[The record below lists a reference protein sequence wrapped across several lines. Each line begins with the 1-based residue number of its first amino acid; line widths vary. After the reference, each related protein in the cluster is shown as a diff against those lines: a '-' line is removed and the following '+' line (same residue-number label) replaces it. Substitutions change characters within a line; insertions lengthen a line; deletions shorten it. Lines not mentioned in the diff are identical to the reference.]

1 MAASD
6 APYPPLRF
14 ERGVARVRA
23 AALLG
28 ENARMAWHAR
38 LSLDYAVEAFRTVA
52 RFEHDGPLRI
62 LQALYPEGDAVCHN
76 VLVHPPSGLV
86 GGDTLDISVRVRPG
100 AHGLVTTPGATRFY
114 RSDGEAAVQR
124 TRIVQD
130 EGSRLEWL
138 PLEAICY
145 SGCVAQNH
153 LTFELAPGAQMI
165 GWDVAA
171 LGLPESDLPFERG
184 SLLQHLE
191 MPGEWLERGRI
202 DALDTRLTTG
212 PLGLAGHRCIATLF
226 LATGDE
232 MSRVRREQALELA
245 REAIAAHGLPGIA
258 GATAPGP
265 RVVVVRVLAPLVEP
279 ALHLLKA
286 IRSSWRTG
294 MWDLPATQPR
304 TWAL

>member
-1 MAASD
+1 
-6 APYPPLRF
+6 
-14 ERGVARVRA
+14 
-23 AALLG
+23 
-28 ENARMAWHAR
+28 MAWHAR
-38 LSLDYAVEAFRTVA
+38 LSLDYAVEAGRTVA

-86 GGDTLDISVRVRPG
+86 GGDTLDIAVRVQAG

-114 RSDGEAAVQR
+114 RSDGDAAVQR
-124 TRIVQD
+124 TRIVQG

-153 LTFELAPGAQMI
+153 LTLELAPGAQAM

-171 LGLPESDLPFERG
+171 LGLPESNLPFERG

-191 MPGEWLERGRI
+191 IPGEWIERGHI
-202 DALDTRLTTG
+202 DALDARLMTG

-226 LATGDE
+226 LADGDE
-232 MSRVRREQALELA
+232 MSRARRELALDLA
-245 REAIAAHGLPGIA
+245 REVIAVHTLPGIA

-279 ALHLLKA
+279 ALQLLKA

-294 MWDLPATQPR
+294 LWTLPATQPR